1 MKFFS
6 KNKDTLS
13 VISKVAKKR
22 IALFVNGEFET
33 NDLELIKKLKPHFR
47 HEPSKMSPRVL
58 SGLAK
63 FMKLKK
69 EAIEKG
75 VYKKGMKKRDIEK
88 VLKTPKETK

>member
-13 VISKVAKKR
+13 VISKTAKKR

-33 NDLELIKKLKPHFR
+33 DDLELIKKLKPHFKY
-47 HEPSKMSPRVL
+47 EAKVV
-58 SGLAK
+58 SGLAR
-63 FMKLKK
+63 FTRLKK

-75 VYKKGMKKRDIEK
+75 VYEKGMKKKDIEEI
-88 VLKTPKETK
+88 LKEGE